1 MGALTLLP
9 ALLASGGLVAASHNP
24 FNGMHPSV
32 TAVALTEYVYTPN
45 HGMAVTM
52 TESTK
57 TVGNTVLVIMPAT
70 TIVPFRMTPNEA
82 AEKAETLKELLDMI
96 HDAQYN
102 MSAINTYLACEA
114 LPACRKMH
122 SHLDW
127 EKIAQTAKIISP
139 HLDGDTDRA
148 TRYAAL
154 HALQRRR
161 DTKTSTML
169 VGGMPKSTV
178 SAAVVTGTDGSH
190 TTIASLPATVG
201 NTVYANM
208 TTSLWDY
215 AWAAQQTMIPDP
227 PSCHGPFRNKTKCRY
242 QKCLQQHYKPM
253 NMTTVFQAAKFDS
266 ECTRLNVQNP
276 WYTQPT
282 SLTTPHF
289 GTTQGGMLY
298 YPHAPTVVSKKGK
311 TWVAM
316 ATQKPAHDEG
326 KGMGP
331 LNAFKAPSCWD
342 FHTCCA
348 ECHIKSRS
356 TGWFGSFKHPFNFHK
371 VLAYLMTAALL
382 GLLGLLASCLLCCLP
397 RFHNH
402 RERRRRA
409 AEEVARREKVTV
421 VDPAPGVETVVVTT
435 TPGQTIDPAT
445 AAAATGAAVVAA
457 NQATTSGADPADGRG
472 TMARRAEEGR
482 GHVQFAPPPP
492 GGGNNTVVTGS
503 SNSPAGAGPSGTG
516 PGGQV
521 VTTVTPG
528 SAPDSSDKVTKTA
541 TPTDQEKSEPEK
553 AANAA
558 QQKTEAASGA
568 PQVVVTDAYAPAGEA
583 APVPVHDGV
592 YEWPPATGR
601 EYGDVGSLRG
611 RKRGKVE
618 GQQQRGGLLKLGF

>member
-1 MGALTLLP
+1 MGAQTLLP
-9 ALLASGGLVAASHNP
+9 ALLVSAGLVAASYNP

-32 TAVALTEYVYTPN
+32 TAIPLTEYVYTPN

-52 TESTK
+52 KESTK
-57 TVGNTVLVIMPAT
+57 TVGNSVLVIMPAT
-70 TIVPFRMTPNEA
+70 TIVPFGMTPNEA
-82 AEKAETLKELLDMI
+82 ADKAETLKELLDMI

-102 MSAINTYLACEA
+102 MSAINTYLACAE
-114 LPACRKMH
+114 LPACRKTH
-122 SHLDW
+122 SDLDW
-127 EKIAQTAKIISP
+127 EKIAQTAKIVSP

-154 HALQRRR
+154 HALRRRR

-169 VGGMPKSTV
+169 VGGMPTITA
-178 SAAVVTGTDGSH
+178 SAAVVTGTDGSP
-190 TTIASLPATVG
+190 TTITRLPATVG

-215 AWAAQQTMIPDP
+215 AWAAQQTQIPDP
-227 PSCHGPFRNKTKCRY
+227 PSCHGPFRNKTQCRY

-289 GTTQGGMLY
+289 GTTKEGMLY
-298 YPHAPTVVSKKGK
+298 YPHAPTVVSKKGS

-316 ATQKPAHDEG
+316 ATQKPTHDDG
-326 KGMGP
+326 KNIGP
-331 LNAFKAPSCWD
+331 LNAAKAPSCWD

-348 ECHIKSRS
+348 ECHVKSRS

-397 RFHNH
+397 RFRNH

-409 AEEVARREKVTV
+409 ADEVARREKVTV

-457 NQATTSGADPADGRG
+457 NQATTSGADPNDGRG

-482 GHVQFAPPPP
+482 GRVQFAPPPP
-492 GGGNNTVVTGS
+492 GGGGNNSVVTS
-503 SNSPAGAGPSGTG
+503 SGNNPGNDPAAG

-521 VTTVTPG
+521 ATTVTPG

-541 TPTDQEKSEPEK
+541 TPAEEEKSEPEK
-553 AANAA
+553 AANAE
-558 QQKTEAASGA
+558 QQKAEVASGA
-568 PQVVVTDAYAPAGEA
+568 PPQVVVTDASAPAGGA

-592 YEWPPATGR
+592 YEWPPTTGR
-601 EYGDVGSLRG
+601 QYGDVGSLRG
-611 RKRGKVE
+611 RKRSKVE
-618 GQQQRGGLLKLGF
+618 QQQQRGGLLGLGF